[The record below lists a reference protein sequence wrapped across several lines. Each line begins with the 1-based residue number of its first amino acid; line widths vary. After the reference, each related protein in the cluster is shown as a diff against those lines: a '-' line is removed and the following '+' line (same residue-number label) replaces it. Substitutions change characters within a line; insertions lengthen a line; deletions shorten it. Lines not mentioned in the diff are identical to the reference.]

1 MPRMRK
7 SPHPKTASLSKWRC
21 FLSKCH
27 WGVGGHEVARAVA
40 ASRLPFLLTFPNI
53 ERTISLHGLQE
64 HQSHGQIWCT
74 DELSRAACLC

>member
-27 WGVGGHEVARAVA
+27 CPPPDVVVAVKALA
-40 ASRLPFLLTFPNI
+40 CEIPPETGLP
-53 ERTISLHGLQE
+53 
-64 HQSHGQIWCT
+64 
-74 DELSRAACLC
+74 LSRFGRALEGDLARR

>member
-27 WGVGGHEVARAVA
+27 WGGGVAPPEGAGVLR
-40 ASRLPFLLTFPNI
+40 RGEPNATVEMGSI
-53 ERTISLHGLQE
+53 VVT
-64 HQSHGQIWCT
+64 
-74 DELSRAACLC
+74 